1 MIYYLLLP
9 LFSVLLLAL
18 QTSLFDLLFLGK
30 IGVEVSLVV
39 VVYAGFKL
47 DMAKGGLLSFVLGF
61 FLDCITSVV
70 PGLFVFIY
78 LFIFFISKIASFR
91 IYAEGILFVMGFTF
105 LCALSEGVIIV
116 AVYKTLYGI
125 NIFHDMSSI
134 FLPQALVVGIISP
147 ALFSLFNRLEVFIN
161 AGETK
166 SSDRL

>member
-1 MIYYLLLP
+1 MIYYMLLP
-9 LFSVLLLAL
+9 IFSIFLLAL

-30 IGVEVSLVV
+30 IGVEISLVV
-39 VVYAGFKL
+39 VVYAGFRL
-47 DMAKGGLLSFVLGF
+47 DMVKGGILSFILGF

-70 PGLFVFIY
+70 PGIFVFIY
-78 LFIFFISKIASFR
+78 LVVFFVSKIASLS
-91 IYAEGILFVMGFTF
+91 IYAEGILLVMAFTF
-105 LCALSEGVIIV
+105 LCALFEGFIIV

-125 NIFHDMSSI
+125 NIVSDISSI
-134 FLPQALVVGIISP
+134 FLPQALVVGVISP

>member
-9 LFSVLLLAL
+9 IFSIVLLAL

-30 IGVEVSLVV
+30 IGVEVSLVL
-39 VVYAGFKL
+39 VVYAGFSL
-47 DMAKGGLLSFVLGF
+47 DIAKGGILSFVLGF

-78 LFIFFISKIASFR
+78 LFVFFISKIASFR
-91 IYAEGILFVMGFTF
+91 IYAGGILFIMGFTF
-105 LCALSEGVIIV
+105 LCALTEGVIIV
-116 AVYKTLYGI
+116 AVYKTLYEI
-125 NIFHDMSSI
+125 NIFHDISSV
-134 FLPQALVVGIISP
+134 FLPQSLVVGIISP